1 MCNCVITYMWLLLFQ
16 DVKIVLPFFPLS
28 LFLSYNQHT
37 SFIFSSHHCSQLVNI
52 WFSKLKYE
60 CSCCFVVVKFCNLK
74 LNFIL
79 YFVNIYKVNLI
90 VNIYRHYSLFLQF
103 QAVVVPSVFVC
114 FFCVHLFCIFLD
126 YFLVFLRFLNRNLN
140 GWFICFSATP
150 QIY

>member
-1 MCNCVITYMWLLLFQ
+1 MAAVVPGCE
-16 DVKIVLPFFPLS
+16 DSSPVLPSLS

-52 WFSKLKYE
+52 RFSKLKYE

-114 FFCVHLFCIFLD
+114 FFLCAFILYFSRLFSRFSPFFKSKFKWLVYLFLCD
-126 YFLVFLRFLNRNLN
+126 PPNLLNPRV
-140 GWFICFSATP
+140 
-150 QIY
+150 